1 MAVCSGLAPRVL
13 EVADQ
18 VRFTAAV
25 AAAALTEATDATV
38 TEVEATTAAAA
49 VTEDE
54 AAAAAEITGEPRVL
68 EAVAAM

>member
-49 VTEDE
+49 VTE
-54 AAAAAEITGEPRVL
+54 ATAAAEIIGEPRVL